1 MVAGVFVP
9 EPFDRLGPVGDLLG
23 FVERQYR
30 PDLPTV
36 PGKQSGT
43 LPLCSQ
49 PGGVAEGWF
58 VGSDKDVGSA
68 GRFQHLMHHR
78 GLAYLTWAR
87 HHMQK
92 TPRFC
97 QPSGE
102 NGSVF
107 TLERGTVSRV
117 THCNE

>member
-1 MVAGVFVP
+1 
-9 EPFDRLGPVGDLLG
+9 
-23 FVERQYR
+23 
-30 PDLPTV
+30 
-36 PGKQSGT
+36 
-43 LPLCSQ
+43 
-49 PGGVAEGWF
+49 
-58 VGSDKDVGSA
+58 
-68 GRFQHLMHHR
+68 MHHR

-107 TLERGTVSRV
+107 TLERGTVSWV
-117 THCNE
+117 THGNE